1 MIGIVVVTHGDL
13 ACAMVK
19 TVELVIG
26 PQAALEPVC
35 LNAFEGLDDLKAKV
49 SEAIAKAGKESGGN
63 VLIFTD
69 MFGGSTTNV
78 SLQFISEKV
87 EPKLCLST
95 EKRRQRAQHTIASLN
110 SDSPYAKAMALCC
123 DWLILQNAFGTWK
136 FPANVNFEK

>member
-49 SEAIAKAGKESGGN
+49 SEAIAKAGKESDGN

-87 EPKLCLST
+87 EILTGINLPMLLEALLLREALKDPRALAKDVS
-95 EKRRQRAQHTIASLN
+95 EK
-110 SDSPYAKAMALCC
+110 AKKSIIPMSE
-123 DWLILQNAFGTWK
+123 IQKTWQ
-136 FPANVNFEK
+136 